1 MEHGSKGCD
10 DGLRRGA
17 YKSSD
22 EMEITVIEHPTRDGR
37 VVHHEHIASYNADP
51 FEMMPAGS
59 LWFQD
64 IKAAGRTAPA
74 AAANTEFTDHHRNA
88 HDQQE
93 KKIDED
99 KCGTAKL
106 AAEIGKFPDIP
117 DANGASSGYK
127 DETNAGGKRVHRIIA
142 VVHARHLLS
151 L

>member
-1 MEHGSKGCD
+1 
-10 DGLRRGA
+10 
-17 YKSSD
+17 
-22 EMEITVIEHPTRDGR
+22 
-37 VVHHEHIASYNADP
+37 
-51 FEMMPAGS
+51 MMPAGS

-117 DANGASSGYK
+117 DAMAHPADTRMK
-127 DETNAGGKRVHRIIA
+127 PMRVAKESIGL
-142 VVHARHLLS
+142 LLS
-151 L
+151 FMLDTCFLYKEWNQRGFIGLIGVGGAA